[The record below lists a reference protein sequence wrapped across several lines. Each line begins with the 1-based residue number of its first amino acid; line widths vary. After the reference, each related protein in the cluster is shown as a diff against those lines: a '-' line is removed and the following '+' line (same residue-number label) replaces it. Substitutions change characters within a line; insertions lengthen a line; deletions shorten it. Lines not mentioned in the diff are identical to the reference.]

1 METCNFTL
9 VIPSLDPDEKL
20 TATVLSAIEA
30 GVDDILLVDDGSRP
44 ENRHYFTE
52 LAARTEVTL
61 LTHQI
66 NRGKGAALKTAFA
79 YFLANRPGKAGVV
92 TADGDGQH
100 ATADIIACAEEMTRG
115 ESAVVLGCR
124 DFSLEHVPPRNRAG
138 NRITSVVF
146 RLFCGMTLSDT
157 QTGLRAIP
165 TQYIGPLL
173 AAKGTRY
180 EYETNMLL
188 LMGSLS
194 IPYREVKIET
204 IYFEGN
210 RNSHFRPV
218 RDSLRVYGLI
228 LKYMASSLLSSGLDV
243 LLFFLFSRFLFP
255 GSGRLEVFLST
266 ALARALSATANFTVN
281 RRFVFESRAGAA
293 RALLRYICL
302 AVPVMVASWLCVWLL
317 SNVWAVE
324 SPFVRTLVKIPV
336 DVLLFLV
343 SFRVQ
348 RQWVFREKTG
358 SAREKAV

>member
-66 NRGKGAALKTAFA
+66 NRGKGAAFKTAFA

-100 ATADIIACAEEMTRG
+100 AT
-115 ESAVVLGCR
+115 AVVLGCR

-255 GSGRLEVFLST
+255 GP
-266 ALARALSATANFTVN
+266 
-281 RRFVFESRAGAA
+281 
-293 RALLRYICL
+293 I
-302 AVPVMVASWLCVWLL
+302 
-317 SNVWAVE
+317 
-324 SPFVRTLVKIPV
+324 SP
-336 DVLLFLV
+336 
-343 SFRVQ
+343 
-348 RQWVFREKTG
+348 
-358 SAREKAV
+358 